1 MVTWRQK
8 RAMRKDDYNAI
19 MDNMVTMMR
28 RYKLP
33 FLTLTSFMPHHLTQ
47 EQGLDLGMLLTGST
61 P

>member
-28 RYKLP
+28 RIVLR
-33 FLTLTSFMPHHLTQ
+33 
-47 EQGLDLGMLLTGST
+47 
-61 P
+61 